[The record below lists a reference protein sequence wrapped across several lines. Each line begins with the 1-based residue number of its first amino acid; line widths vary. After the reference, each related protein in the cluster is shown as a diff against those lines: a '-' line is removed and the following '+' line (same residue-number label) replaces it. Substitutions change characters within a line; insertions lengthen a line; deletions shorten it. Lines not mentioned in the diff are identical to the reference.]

1 MKYVALAA
9 AGLAGLAFWVMSA
22 NANEE
27 FLASC
32 EAYVEAHG
40 SDVDCEC
47 LNEAAQAD
55 PSLYEEFAKVAQ
67 PEDAENMSEAAQEV
81 VAQCSGE

>member
-1 MKYVALAA
+1 MKYFAFAA
-9 AGLAGLAFWVMSA
+9 AGLAGLALWMVSA

-40 SDVDCEC
+40 SDVNCEC

-55 PSLYEEFAKVAQ
+55 PSLYEEFAKVSQ
-67 PEDAENMSEAAQEV
+67 PEDAANMSEAAQEV
-81 VAQCSGE
+81 VAQCAAE